1 VYVPREFFVFGGGR
15 KHETFKRIE
24 PMPAR
29 IVIDEEAV
37 TALAGL
43 LAVSNWFD
51 FLGSADGGMHVI
63 LNGKDKAGNP
73 ISTKWF
79 VIALDGHGPY
89 IPAVPAVV
97 LTRKIL
103 AGQFRTGAMA
113 CIGLVSLEEYRHEL
127 KDSKVKTYESTSVP
141 GTA

>member
-1 VYVPREFFVFGGGR
+1 
-15 KHETFKRIE
+15 
-24 PMPAR
+24 
-29 IVIDEEAV
+29 
-37 TALAGL
+37 
-43 LAVSNWFD
+43 VSNWFD

-79 VIALDGHGPY
+79 VIALDGDGPY

-103 AGQFRTGAMA
+103 TGQFRAAGAMP
-113 CIGLVSLEEYRHEL
+113 CVGLVSLEEYLHEL
-127 KDSKVKTYESTSVP
+127 GDFKVKTYESTSVP